1 MLRHIKVQYDNN
13 VVLHLLPLFRIS
25 FTQRHIYSFNRISGI
40 MVSVLVSSAV
50 DRGFKPQLGQ
60 IKDYKIGG
68 WFMVFNA
75 TFNNISVIF
84 VASLLST
91 HY

>member
-1 MLRHIKVQYDNN
+1 
-13 VVLHLLPLFRIS
+13 
-25 FTQRHIYSFNRISGI
+25 

-84 VASLLST
+84 VASLLSMQ
-91 HY
+91 H